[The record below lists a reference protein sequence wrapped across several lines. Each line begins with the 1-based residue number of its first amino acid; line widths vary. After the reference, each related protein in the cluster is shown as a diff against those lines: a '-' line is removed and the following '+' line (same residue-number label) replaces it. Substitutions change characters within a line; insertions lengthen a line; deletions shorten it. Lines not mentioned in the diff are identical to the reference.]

1 MVDPREAG
9 VTRWRTAVRSGV
21 IGSGARL
28 ATLALTLVLTPVT
41 ITHAG
46 PATYGL
52 LITLTSFAGI
62 LTFADLGVGNGVIG
76 RLARARAAGDSAAE
90 QAATAAA
97 LVVLVVVG
105 FAVAIVGLVLAV
117 TLPWHSL
124 IHTPPRDDHA
134 IRVAAVVAAV
144 AVGLGV
150 PGALA
155 QKVYLGRQRA
165 GVASIWLSVA
175 AALSSI
181 GVAAA
186 AVSGH
191 HLAVMV
197 AMAIGLPAAVG
208 LVSLGW
214 LASRGALAPGIP
226 LATASSALTM
236 VRAGRMYAVLQLVV
250 VVNFEVD
257 NLVVAHFMGPTK
269 VAVFAASSRL
279 AAIPL
284 TLATLFF
291 TPLWA
296 AFADA
301 IALGDRPWVAAAYR
315 RATRTSLYVLAP
327 TAVAL
332 ALGGP
337 WAVRVWTRG
346 VIHSPRLLFVA
357 LAVWLVVFALNQ
369 PQAMLLNAMH
379 DERFQVTAALC
390 NAVVNL
396 TLSILATMRFGVA
409 GPILGSIVAQVV
421 CALVPTTIHL
431 RHRLTATSR
440 PLIEDGR

>member
-1 MVDPREAG
+1 MVDPGEAG
-9 VTRWRTAVRSGV
+9 DARWRTAVRGGV
-21 IGSGARL
+21 IGSSARL
-28 ATLALTLVLTPVT
+28 ATLALTFALTPVT

-52 LITLTSFAGI
+52 LITLTSFAGL
-62 LTFADLGVGNGVIG
+62 LTFADLGIGNGVIG
-76 RLARARAAGDSAAE
+76 RLAHARAAGDSAAE
-90 QAATAAA
+90 QAATASA
-97 LVVLVVVG
+97 LVVLVVIG
-105 FAVAIVGLVLAV
+105 FVVAIVGVVLAV
-117 TLPWHSL
+117 ALPWHSL
-124 IHTPPRDDHA
+124 IHTPSTDDHA
-134 IRVAAVVAAV
+134 IRVATVVAAI

-155 QKVYLGRQRA
+155 QKIYLGRQRA
-165 GVASIWLSVA
+165 GAASIWLNA
-175 AALSSI
+175 AATLASI

-197 AMAIGLPAAVG
+197 AMALGVPAAVA
-208 LVSLGW
+208 LISLGW
-214 LASRGALAPGIP
+214 LASRGAMGNRVRP
-226 LATASSALTM
+226 ATASSTLAM
-236 VRAGRMYAVLQLVV
+236 VRAGRMYAVLQLVL

-284 TLATLFF
+284 ALATLFF

-296 AFADA
+296 AFTDA
-301 IALGDRPWVAAAYR
+301 LALGDHVWVATAYR
-315 RATRTSLYVLAP
+315 RATRTSLYVLGP

-337 WAVRVWTRG
+337 WAVRAWTRG
-346 VIHSPRLLFVA
+346 TIHSPKLLFVA
-357 LAVWLVVFALNQ
+357 LAGWLVVFALNQ

-390 NAVVNL
+390 NAAANL
-396 TLSILATMRFGVA
+396 TLSILATIRFGVA

-421 CALVPTTIHL
+421 CALIPTAFHL
-431 RHRLTATSR
+431 RRRLATAPGS
-440 PLIEDGR
+440 LIEEGR